1 MDNTCLVKKVG
12 NSHLGFMYFVEN
24 NPCLHTFEDFFHAPY
39 CQAVRA
45 QDDNNVDNSEKAKES
60 SSNKAA
66 VRTGNGSEFKSDEAG
81 NESDVMVE
89 VGDKPVPEVKG
100 KCKASESVR
109 AAKSRKDGTKRT
121 KVATDKPTAEVEV
134 KAKPVAKAA
143 AAKTTAKGKTPPKF
157 PSKKK

>member
-1 MDNTCLVKKVG
+1 VDNTCLVKKVG

-100 KCKASESVR
+100 KCKASESVGV
-109 AAKSRKDGTKRT
+109 ATSRKHGIKCM
-121 KVATDKPTAEVEV
+121 KVTLGKPVKEEEV
-134 KAKPVAKAA
+134 KAKPATKAA
-143 AAKTTAKGKTPPKF
+143 AAKTPVKGKTPPKS
-157 PSKKK
+157 PLKKK